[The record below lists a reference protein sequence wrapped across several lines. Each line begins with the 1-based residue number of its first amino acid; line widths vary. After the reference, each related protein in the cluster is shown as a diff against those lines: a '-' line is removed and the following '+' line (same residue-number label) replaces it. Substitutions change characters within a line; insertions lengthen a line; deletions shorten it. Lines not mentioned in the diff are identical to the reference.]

1 MRRAVMGDN
10 QYGKSEVRLMKVDR
24 AEHDS
29 VGRDRHTLHDLNV
42 SIALAGDMEAVHVVG
57 DNSTVLPTDTQKN
70 TVFAFAREHGVDQI
84 EDFATLLARHFVKT
98 QDAVRRA
105 RVRIEEF
112 PWDRLADHSFA
123 RSGREVRTTT
133 VTQDTDGPELVVSGL
148 SGLVLLSSTGSEFR
162 GFAKDAYT
170 TLPETDDRILCTSVD
185 ARWRHAEPQSDWAAS
200 YDAVRDALTRAF
212 ADTYSRSL
220 QQTLY
225 AMGERVVA
233 TCHGVVEVRLR
244 LPNVHHLLVDLE
256 PFGLDNPNQVFH
268 VDDRPYGLIEGTVLA
283 DGHTG
288 DGGVW

>member
-1 MRRAVMGDN
+1 MPRAVMGDN
-10 QYGKSEVRLMKVDR
+10 QYGKAEVRLMKVDR
-24 AEHDS
+24 ADHAS

-42 SIALAGDMEAVHVVG
+42 SISLAGDMDAVHVAG

-70 TVFAFAREHGVDQI
+70 TVYAFAREHGVDQI
-84 EDFATLLARHFVKT
+84 EDFATRLARHFVDA
-98 QDAVRRA
+98 QEAVRRA

-112 PWDRLADHSFA
+112 AWDRLADHSFA
-123 RSGREVRTTT
+123 RSGGEVRATT
-133 VTQDTDGPELVVSGL
+133 VTHDVDVPEQVVSGI

-162 GFAKDAYT
+162 GFAKDDYT
-170 TLPETDDRILCTSVD
+170 TLAETDDRILCTTVD
-185 ARWRHAEPQSDWAAS
+185 ARWRHLGSQADWAAS

-283 DGHTG
+283 DGHDP
-288 DGGVW
+288 DGSAW